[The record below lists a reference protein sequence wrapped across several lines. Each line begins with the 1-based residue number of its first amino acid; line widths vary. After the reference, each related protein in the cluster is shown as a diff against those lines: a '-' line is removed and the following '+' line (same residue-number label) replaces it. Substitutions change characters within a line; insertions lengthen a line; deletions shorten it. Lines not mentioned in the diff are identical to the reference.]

1 VSPVNPV
8 LVTGATGNVGRE
20 VARALRQ
27 QGTPVRLAL
36 REPHREPNG
45 TEGVRFDF
53 NDPASFASA
62 LSGVKRVFLMR
73 PQPLLN
79 VKRTLN
85 RFLDA
90 CAAEGVEHCVFLSV
104 AGAAKNPMVP
114 HHGVEQHLFGGPVP
128 WTILRPAFFVQNL
141 KDSYRADIREGRLV
155 LPAGHARV
163 AYVDTA
169 DLGDV
174 AALAF
179 NDPAT
184 HVGQAYHLTGSD
196 SLSFDEIA
204 AMLTQIL
211 GRPVAYHAAS
221 LLGFWR
227 HCSRRGIALVPTL
240 AYTIIHATLRGGG
253 GAALD
258 PTMARLLGRAPRTV
272 EQFIEN
278 NRALWA

>member
-1 VSPVNPV
+1 MVSPATPV
-8 LVTGATGNVGRE
+8 LITGATGNVGRE
-20 VARALRQ
+20 VVRALRQ
-27 QGTPVRLAL
+27 QGTPVRLAV
-36 REPHREPNG
+36 REPDCAD
-45 TEGVRFDF
+45 GVRFDF
-53 NDPASFASA
+53 NDPASFAPA

-73 PQPLLN
+73 PQPVLA

-90 CAAEGVEHCVFLSV
+90 CAAEGVAHCVFLSV
-104 AGAAKNPMVP
+104 AGAAKNRMVP
-114 HHGVEQHLFGGPVP
+114 HHGVERHLFGGPVP
-128 WTILRPAFFVQNL
+128 WTILRPSFFVQNL
-141 KDSYRADIREGRLV
+141 KDSYRDDIREGRLV

-163 AYVDTA
+163 AYVDAA

-184 HVGQAYHLTGSD
+184 HLGQAYHLTGSD

-204 AMLTQIL
+204 AMLTRIL
-211 GRPVAYHAAS
+211 GRPVAYRAAS

-227 HCSRRGIALVPTL
+227 HCRRRGIALVPTL
-240 AYTIIHATLRGGG
+240 AYTIIHAALRGGS

-278 NRALWA
+278 NRALWT